1 MLYVKIICAS
11 ASSVSKI
18 LSEVFLLSI
27 HPFFIEIAQVAIL
40 LFIAPVFAGWVKMV
54 KCWFQGRTSPGLF
67 QPYRDILKLFSKDVA
82 LAENASWI
90 FRFTPYLVFGVT
102 VLAGG
107 IIPIISVD
115 LPLSATADV
124 IALVALFAIARFF
137 TALAGMDIG
146 TAFGGMGASR
156 EMTIA
161 SLAEPAMLMAIFAVS
176 LASKSTSLSQMA
188 LVVSQGY
195 SILRPSLAFALLAF
209 VLIALAETGRVP
221 VDNPATHLELTMIHE
236 AMVLE
241 YSGRHLA
248 LIEWAKMMK
257 LFLFVVLGLASFFP
271 WGLALYDNIAD
282 VFAAFLYMLIKL
294 GITGV
299 GLVLIE
305 TGLAKMRIFRV
316 TEFLG
321 SAFLLATLGM
331 LSYFILE

>member
-1 MLYVKIICAS
+1 LY
-11 ASSVSKI
+11 
-18 LSEVFLLSI
+18 LNPLL
-27 HPFFIEIAQVAIL
+27 IEILQVVL
-40 LFIAPVFAGWVKMV
+40 LLACAPLFSGWVKMV
-54 KCWFQGRTSPGLF
+54 KCWLQGRTSPSLL
-67 QPYRDILKLFSKDVA
+67 QPYRDLSKLFAKDIA
-82 LAENASWI
+82 LADHASWI
-90 FRFTPYLVFGVT
+90 FRFTPYIVFGVS

-107 IIPIISVD
+107 IIPVVSTD
-115 LPLSATADV
+115 LPFSAIADV

-156 EMTIA
+156 EMTIS

-176 LASKSTSLSQMA
+176 LASKSTSLSQMTI
-188 LVVSQGY
+188 VVSQGY
-195 SILRPSLAFALLAF
+195 SILRPSLAFAFLAF

-236 AMVLE
+236 AMILE

-257 LFLFVVLGLASFFP
+257 LYLFIALGIAVFFP
-271 WGLALYDNIAD
+271 WGIAMTGDLVGILLAMMFLALKFGLA
-282 VFAAFLYMLIKL
+282 
-294 GITGV
+294 GI

-305 TGLAKMRIFRV
+305 TSLAKMRIFRV

-321 SAFLLATLGM
+321 SAFLFATLGM
-331 LSYFILE
+331 LSFFILE